1 MLDRVPEPPILTR
14 AESEIM
20 SVLWSKG
27 AATVHDVV
35 AAMSRDSAYTSV
47 LTMLR
52 ILEKKGYV
60 TREPEP
66 GGGRAHV
73 FRPRVAVTRARRL
86 HVRDLVDRLFGGRSE
101 ELMVGL
107 VEDDALS
114 RAELE
119 QLRGLIESRLGGS
132 ADFGATA
139 AAPARPELE
148 GGAAEAAQLTAAR
161 SEPSAR
167 NTSGTRGKKAKSEG
181 KKHVR

>member
-1 MLDRVPEPPILTR
+1 MPDPAPQPPILTR

-27 AATVHDVV
+27 ASTVHEVV
-35 AAMSRDSAYTSV
+35 AAMPRDSAYTSV

-60 TREPEP
+60 MREPEP

-73 FRPRVAVTRARRL
+73 YRARVAATRARRL
-86 HVRDLVDRLFGGRSE
+86 HVRDLIDRLFGGRSD

-107 VEDDALS
+107 LEEDALS

-119 QLRGLIESRLGGS
+119 QLRGLIESRLGGHAVS
-132 ADFGATA
+132 VTA
-139 AAPARPELE
+139 AAQPQHPAAPVAAAPPATRRAPGKTTKRN
-148 GGAAEAAQLTAAR
+148 GGR
-161 SEPSAR
+161 K
-167 NTSGTRGKKAKSEG
+167 N
-181 KKHVR
+181 VR

>member
-1 MLDRVPEPPILTR
+1 MIDRPPEPPILTR

-35 AAMSRDSAYTSV
+35 GAMARDSAYTSV

-73 FRPRVAVTRARRL
+73 YRPRVAATRARRF

-101 ELMVGL
+101 ELIVGL

-132 ADFGATA
+132 ADSGATTA
-139 AAPARPELE
+139 ALE
-148 GGAAEAAQLTAAR
+148 FEDGAVKAAQPTAALAK
-161 SEPSAR
+161 PSAR
-167 NTSGTRGKKAKSEG
+167 NTNGARGKKAKSEG

>member
-1 MLDRVPEPPILTR
+1 MPDRAPEPPILTR

-20 SVLWSKG
+20 SVLWSRG

-35 AAMSRDSAYTSV
+35 AGMSRDSAYTSV

-60 TREPEP
+60 SREPEP

-73 FRPRVAVTRARRL
+73 YRPRVAATRARRL
-86 HVRDLVDRLFGGRSE
+86 HVRDLVDRLFGGRSD

-114 RAELE
+114 RGELE
-119 QLRGLIESRLGGS
+119 QLRGLIEARLGGKT
-132 ADFGATA
+132 D
-139 AAPARPELE
+139 AAPPVMARATGELE
-148 GGAAEAAQLTAAR
+148 GDAAEGAPPTAR
-161 SEPSAR
+161 SAKPSAR
-167 NTSGTRGKKAKSEG
+167 SPSGVRRKKAMQKQG
-181 KKHVR
+181 